1 MKTLDAYECEGQIS
15 LMDDSGNIKQL
26 LPGSMPTLETRAEAN
41 ESVDR
46 EKRYAQIIEILGKYR
61 EASAKQIA
69 VIMHAKG
76 LIPTS
81 ERNFTAPR
89 LTELCQKGI
98 VEPCGK
104 KRCIYT
110 CKTVTVYRLRKI

>member
-1 MKTLDAYECEGQIS
+1 MRERQ
-15 LMDDSGNIKQL
+15 
-26 LPGSMPTLETRAEAN
+26 PGENTSAETRHDAN

-46 EKRYAQIIEILGKYR
+46 EKRYAQITEILGKYR

-110 CKTVTVYRLRKI
+110 CKTVTVYRLRDLKTVEG